1 MLASGFGRALAL
13 ALTVSLASSFAR
25 AEEAVALRYKFEPS
39 ALLAYKV
46 VIRADE
52 GDEVTLLSG
61 TPEFKVQAADAQGAR
76 LYLANIH
83 LSQSTERKAG
93 VRAGL
98 PRPPRIPSIRFPGRP
113 FEFQGHEVTLD
124 ERGNVL
130 QERGKSSL
138 NYLLGSLAGLIFEP
152 FPEKPQATWS
162 RTERTTISIT
172 ARSDR
177 FPSPFREPAESE
189 RLTAEETTTFT
200 LQPMTDKLVKLKR
213 EHALHTFEKAAD
225 GPRLELELAG
235 TYLFDREAGLPQELS
250 YEGKL
255 TSRKDNVTY
264 RAPLSVSARR
274 LSAEE
279 LQALREE
286 QIKREAEAKA
296 RAEQAALERKTP
308 LAAEERGVILANLQ
322 DEDKSKVREALG
334 KLKNKE
340 PAQEDKEIAFNVALV
355 LEGGDRLLR
364 QPAVEALEKWATRDQ
379 ADALVKAAGDSQ
391 FFIAQAAMR
400 GLARLQEPQTYPVIA
415 ARLAELAHR
424 ATAAQCLKKI
434 GPDAEAAVAEL
445 LQNADWGARMEACNV
460 LKEIGGEKSLP
471 LLTALATADPN
482 NLVRLRAREAAD
494 AVGKRK

>member
-1 MLASGFGRALAL
+1 MLASGFRRAVALAL
-13 ALTVSLASSFAR
+13 LVSLGNSVAR
-25 AEEAVALRYKFEPS
+25 TEEAVALRYKFEPQ
-39 ALLAYKV
+39 AALAYKV
-46 VIRADE
+46 VVRADD
-52 GDEVTLLSG
+52 GDEVTVMSG
-61 TPEFKVQAADAQGAR
+61 TPEFKVQSADAQGTK

-83 LSQSTERKAG
+83 LSQNTQRKPG
-93 VRAGL
+93 VRAGF
-98 PRPPRIPSIRFPGRP
+98 PRPPRIPPLRFPGSP
-113 FEFQGHEVTLD
+113 LEFHGHEVTLD
-124 ERGNVL
+124 ERGNVI

-138 NYLLGSLAGLIFEP
+138 NYLLGSLASLIFEP

-189 RLTAEETTTFT
+189 RLTAEETTIFT
-200 LQPMTDKLVKLKR
+200 LQSATDKLVKLKR
-213 EHALHTFEKAAD
+213 EHALHTFEKSAD

-235 TYLFDREAGLPQELS
+235 TYVFDREAGLPQELS

-255 TSRKDNVTY
+255 ISRKDNVTY
-264 RAPLSVSARR
+264 RAPLSVSVHR

-286 QIKREAEAKA
+286 LAQRAEEAKA
-296 RAEQAALERKTP
+296 RAEQAALERKAP
-308 LAAEERGVILANLQ
+308 LTDQERGVILANLQ
-322 DEDKSKVREALG
+322 DEDKNKVREALG

-340 PAQEDKEIAFNVALV
+340 PAQDDKEIAFNVALV
-355 LEGGDRLLR
+355 LEDGDRLLR

-391 FFIAQAAMR
+391 FFIAQAALR
-400 GLARLQEPQTYPVIA
+400 GLARIQEPKTYPVIA
-415 ARLAELAHR
+415 ARLGELAHR
-424 ATAAQCLKKI
+424 ANAAQCLKKI
-434 GPDAEAAVAEL
+434 GTDAEEAVVEM

-471 LLTALATADPN
+471 LLEALAKGDSN
-482 NLVRLRAREAAD
+482 GLVKIRAREAAD